1 MKNCNSF
8 KKMFSEYID
17 NILSNDNRDRLEA
30 HLASCPECR
39 SSLDQMQRIKASL
52 HSLAEIR
59 TSEAFD
65 AVMHAR
71 LVRQARHENK
81 ISGIWT
87 PFFFFI
93 NLKTP
98 AFVAAA
104 LMFVFL
110 GAALERY
117 YGAEP
122 QNNSLNTQYQAA
134 ARAVAEKTSAE
145 NSGYM
150 VVSQP
155 DTASNTIVITNY
167 PHLEELTPRR
177 RVAQTRGQGLPAQSF
192 PDLKDAPTR
201 QGYNRPYSSG
211 RNRPQIQFAKEYVF

>member
-17 NILSNDNRDRLEA
+17 NVLSTENRNRLQA
-30 HLASCPECR
+30 HLASCSRCR
-39 SSLDQMQRIKASL
+39 SSLDEMTRIKTSL
-52 HSLAEIR
+52 HSLAKIR

-71 LVRQARHENK
+71 LVQQVRNENK
-81 ISGIWT
+81 RSNIWT
-87 PFFFFI
+87 PFFFFA

-104 LMFVFL
+104 VMFVFL

-117 YGAEP
+117 YGSAP
-122 QNNSLNTQYQAA
+122 QNSNFATQYQAA
-134 ARAVAEKTSAE
+134 ARAVAEKTNAE

-150 VVSQP
+150 VVSPP
-155 DTASNTIVITNY
+155 DTANNTIVITNY
-167 PHLEELTPRR
+167 PHLEELSPRR
-177 RVAQTRGQGLPAQSF
+177 RVVQTRVQGIPVQSL
-192 PDLKDAPTR
+192 PDLKNAPTR

-211 RNRPQIQFAKEYVF
+211 RTRPQIQFAKEYVF